1 MKPLSRALFRA
12 PLRAPLR
19 ALFRALLRATR
30 LLPALALALAG
41 AHVAA
46 QPAGARAGNGATP
59 ATPATPFP
67 DDPVR
72 SAVEQFLARQSAG
85 LPGKVSIQVVPP
97 SGGRAPECEAPDPFL
112 PPGGSPW
119 GRVTVGVRCGGERPW
134 IRYVQARVGVLTDY
148 YVAARAIAPGEPIGS
163 ADLQARQGDLAM
175 LPRAVVTDPAQANGA
190 VAATRIAAGSP
201 LRADLLKR
209 PAAVRNGQ
217 TVSVTI
223 EGEAF
228 QISSEGKVMNDAP
241 TGGSVQVRL
250 KNGQVVT
257 GLVRSGDTVVLQQ

>member
-1 MKPLSRALFRA
+1 M
-12 PLRAPLR
+12 
-19 ALFRALLRATR
+19 
-30 LLPALALALAG
+30 AG

-46 QPAGARAGNGATP
+46 QPAGARAGNG